1 MEGRLLE
8 AAIRGNKQKL
18 VELLQ
23 EDPLILDQA
32 MDECIGKESPLHL
45 GALYGHVDF
54 LIRFL
59 LKKHNRA
66 LDVNAVNIDGCTPLD
81 TSLKHVS
88 GLARLKSDIALVTAG
103 AKTATPIFGKGKTK
117 MLNDNYGSWFM
128 EALLV
133 VALLMIN
140 IAFQAALNPPGGV
153 LQDPSNAAT
162 STSPSAVWQVTG
174 NITLPNATLPN
185 GIWQATGFGT
195 LPDDTLPD
203 GTHVGQVIIS
213 IVDPDQYK
221 EFSKAN
227 NFTIIFSMLV
237 IEILLVR
244 CFVDNWL
251 LDIFPI
257 FLTSMSIVAMVS
269 SYHVSHSFVSVE
281 KMKTQ
286 HHLWGIGSRLKTS
299 NLKDGANSSQSE
311 TACKN

>member
-66 LDVNAVNIDGCTPLD
+66 LDVNAVNIDGCSPLD

-88 GLARLKSDIALVTAG
+88 GLARLKSDIALITAG
-103 AKTATPIFGKGKTK
+103 AKTATPIFRKGKTK

-128 EALLV
+128 DALLV

-140 IAFQAALNPPGGV
+140 VAFQAALNPPGGV
-153 LQDPSNAAT
+153 LQDLSNAT
-162 STSPSAVWQVTG
+162 NAVCQVTG
-174 NITLPNATLPN
+174 NITLPNA
-185 GIWQATGFGT
+185 IWQATGFVT
-195 LPDDTLPD
+195 LPGDTLPNA
-203 GTHVGQVIIS
+203 THPGQS
-213 IVDPDQYK
+213 IMSFVDQDHYR
-221 EFSKAN
+221 EFSRAN
-227 NFTIIFSMLV
+227 NLSIIFSMLV
-237 IEILLVR
+237 IEILLMR

-251 LDIFPI
+251 LDIIPI
-257 FLTSMSIVAMVS
+257 FLTSMSVVAMVS
-269 SYHVSHSFVSVE
+269 SYTVSLSFISVE

-286 HHLWGIGSRLKTS
+286 HPLWGIGSCLKTS
-299 NLKDGANSSQSE
+299 NLKDDANSSQSE